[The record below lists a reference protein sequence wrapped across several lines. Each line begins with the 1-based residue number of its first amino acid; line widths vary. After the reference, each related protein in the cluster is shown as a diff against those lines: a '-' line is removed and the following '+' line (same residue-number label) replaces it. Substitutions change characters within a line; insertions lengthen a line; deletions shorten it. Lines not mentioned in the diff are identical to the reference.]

1 MARVAVNPRRD
12 LDKPLVDVP
21 DDASRAVRFGL
32 GAFRWYLVAIS
43 ALVTLGGILWT
54 LLLVLGW
61 S

>member
-21 DDASRAVRFGL
+21 DASRAVRFGL
-32 GAFRWYLVAIS
+32 GAFRWYLVAIF